1 MKKLNHIVY
10 NKLLLQ
16 AEEAKHQQ
24 LTKLASNILGA
35 ISDGPDNQL
44 KEYASVDMD
53 NDINTGLWKL
63 ATCILKHHNVLSVDA
78 EKLNEAIELF
88 ADKFIN
94 EIQTSVGVNPMQIG
108 ELEPKLPGQSK

>member
-24 LTKLASNILGA
+24 LTKLASNILDA
-35 ISDGPDNQL
+35 VSDGPDNQL
-44 KEYASVDMD
+44 QEYASIDMD
-53 NDINTGLWKL
+53 DDINAGLWKL
-63 ATCILKHHNVLSVDA
+63 ATCVLKHHNVLSVDA
-78 EKLNEAIELF
+78 EKLNEVIESF
-88 ADKFIN
+88 ANKFVN
-94 EIQTSVGVNPMQIG
+94 DVQTSVCINSLQIG